1 MARLKKKAKPAGLR
15 GQGLAKHIF
24 ETWEGV
30 SGATGRNVTY
40 TSCRAWK
47 NNNVPPWHR
56 AAICAAAVAA
66 GWDVIDDDFR
76 GGL

>member
-1 MARLKKKAKPAGLR
+1 MAKLKKKPSGLR
-15 GQGLAKHIF
+15 GQALAKHIF

-30 SGATGRNVTY
+30 SSATGRNVTY

-47 NNNVPPWHR
+47 NNSVPAWHR

>member
-1 MARLKKKAKPAGLR
+1 MTKLKKKPFGLR
-15 GQGLAKHIF
+15 GKSLAKHIF

-30 SGATGRNVTY
+30 SSATGKNVTY

-47 NNNVPPWHR
+47 NNNVPMWHR
-56 AAICAAAVAA
+56 AAVCAAAIAA
-66 GWDVIDDDFR
+66 GWQVEIDDFR